1 MEMIQRVN
9 GRVLQKLRP
18 EGLEEFGLKAKL
30 TSLVALLQQNHLD
43 VTINLEVSDALPHRD
58 QTSNLTIYRVVQ
70 EGLTNAFKHSDASVI
85 DITVEPA
92 DMSDMPA
99 ALTDLSR
106 SVVRVTVSDD
116 GKGLPDQIKPS
127 YGIAGMTERV
137 WATGGEI
144 RMTNRLGGGVKLD
157 AWVPVS
163 AHPSDGDNT
172 VETSQPFLAR
182 K

>member
-1 MEMIQRVN
+1 
-9 GRVLQKLRP
+9 VLQKLRP

-43 VTINLEVSDALPHRD
+43 VTINLQVSDALPHRD

-85 DITVEPA
+85 DITVETA
-92 DMSDMPA
+92 DTSDMPA
-99 ALTDLSR
+99 PLTDLSR

-163 AHPSDGDNT
+163 GLPSEGGNT